1 MSVLKQITVFLENVP
16 GRLAT
21 LCNTLEERG
30 VNLQAMTTSEA
41 SEYGV
46 VRMIVD
52 DVETATDALRRVDL
66 PFSTVD
72 VLGVEVE
79 DAPGALGKVAVRL
92 AEAGLNVD
100 YAYVTVASESGNALC
115 VFKVA
120 DPALLKLELL
130 DRGKAVRKRIA
141 CTNAARLL
149 GLKTT

>member
-1 MSVLKQITVFLENVP
+1 MAILKQITVFLENVP

-52 DVETATDALRRVDL
+52 DVDAATEALRQVDL

-72 VLGVEVE
+72 VLGIEVSDE
-79 DAPGALGKVAVRL
+79 PGALGKVAVRL

-100 YAYVTVASESGNALC
+100 YAYVTVASQSGNALC

-120 DPALLKLELL
+120 DP
-130 DRGKAVRKRIA
+130 RKAEA
-141 CTNAARLL
+141 MLTSA
-149 GLKTT
+149 

>member
-52 DVETATDALRRVDL
+52 DVEAATEALRRVDL

-72 VLGVEVE
+72 VLGVEVTDE
-79 DAPGALGKVAVRL
+79 PGALGKVAVRL

-100 YAYVTVASESGNALC
+100 YAYVTVASQSGNALC

-120 DPALLKLELL
+120 DPK
-130 DRGKAVRKRIA
+130 KAEEMLTA
-141 CTNAARLL
+141 SA
-149 GLKTT
+149 

>member
-1 MSVLKQITVFLENVP
+1 LAILKQITVFLENVP

-21 LCNTLEERG
+21 LCNTLEDRG

-52 DVETATDALRRVDL
+52 DVDTATEALREVDL

-72 VLGVEVE
+72 VLGIEVSDE
-79 DAPGALGKVAVRL
+79 PGALGKVAVQL

-100 YAYVTVASESGNALC
+100 YAYVTVASHSGNALC

-120 DPALLKLELL
+120 DP
-130 DRGKAVRKRIA
+130 R
-141 CTNAARLL
+141 AAEEML
-149 GLKTT
+149 GSS

>member
-1 MSVLKQITVFLENVP
+1 MPILKQITVFLENVP

-52 DVETATDALRRVDL
+52 DVEAATDALRRVDL

-72 VLGVEVE
+72 VLGVEVRDE
-79 DAPGALGKVAVRL
+79 PGALGKVAVRL

-100 YAYVTVASESGNALC
+100 YAYVTVASKSGNALC
-115 VFKVA
+115 VFKVV
-120 DPALLKLELL
+120 DPRRAEELMA
-130 DRGKAVRKRIA
+130 KP
-141 CTNAARLL
+141 
-149 GLKTT
+149 

>member
-1 MSVLKQITVFLENVP
+1 MAVLKQITVFLENVP

-21 LCNTLEERG
+21 LCNTLEKRG

-52 DVETATDALRRVDL
+52 DVDRATEALRSVDL

-72 VLGVEVE
+72 VLSIEVSDE
-79 DAPGALGKVAVRL
+79 PGALGKVAVRL
-92 AEAGLNVD
+92 SEAGLNVD
-100 YAYVTVASESGNALC
+100 YAYVTVASSSGNALC

-120 DPALLKLELL
+120 DPQ
-130 DRGKAVRKRIA
+130 KAEA
-141 CTNAARLL
+141 MLA
-149 GLKTT
+149 GD

>member
-1 MSVLKQITVFLENVP
+1 MAILKQITVFLENVP

-21 LCNTLEERG
+21 LCNALEQRG

-52 DVETATDALRRVDL
+52 DVDAAIEALRQVDL

-72 VLGVEVE
+72 VLGIEVSDE
-79 DAPGALGKVAVRL
+79 PGALGKVAVQL

-100 YAYVTVASESGNALC
+100 YAYVTVASQSGNALC
-115 VFKVA
+115 IFKVA
-120 DPALLKLELL
+120 DPRQAETILTS
-130 DRGKAVRKRIA
+130 A
-141 CTNAARLL
+141 
-149 GLKTT
+149 

>member
-1 MSVLKQITVFLENVP
+1 MPILKQITVFLENVP

-21 LCNTLEERG
+21 LCNTLENHG

-52 DVETATDALRRVDL
+52 DVDKATEALRRADL

-72 VLGVEVE
+72 VLGVEVSDE
-79 DAPGALGKVAVRL
+79 PGALGKVAVQL
-92 AEAGLNVD
+92 AEAGLNID
-100 YAYVTVASESGNALC
+100 YAYVTVASRSGNALC

-120 DPALLKLELL
+120 DPHQAEEILHS
-130 DRGKAVRKRIA
+130 
-141 CTNAARLL
+141 T
-149 GLKTT
+149 

>member
-1 MSVLKQITVFLENVP
+1 MPVLKQITVFLENVP

-52 DVETATDALRRVDL
+52 DVDAATDALRLVDL

-72 VLGVEVE
+72 VLGIEVTDE
-79 DAPGALGKVAVRL
+79 PGALGKVAVRL
-92 AEAGLNVD
+92 AGAGLNVD
-100 YAYVTVASESGNALC
+100 YAYVTVASRSGNALC
-115 VFKVA
+115 VFKVPDPQRAEEMLA
-120 DPALLKLELL
+120 DA
-130 DRGKAVRKRIA
+130 
-141 CTNAARLL
+141 
-149 GLKTT
+149 

>member
-1 MSVLKQITVFLENVP
+1 MAILKQITVFLENVP

-52 DVETATDALRRVDL
+52 DVDAATEALRQVDL

-72 VLGVEVE
+72 VLGVEVSDE
-79 DAPGALGKVAVRL
+79 PGALGKVAVRL

-100 YAYVTVASESGNALC
+100 YAYVTVASQSGNALC

-120 DPALLKLELL
+120 DP
-130 DRGKAVRKRIA
+130 RKAEA
-141 CTNAARLL
+141 MLTSA
-149 GLKTT
+149 

>member
-1 MSVLKQITVFLENVP
+1 MAVLKQITVFLENVP

-21 LCNTLEERG
+21 LCNTLENRG

-52 DVETATDALRRVDL
+52 DVDRATEALRSVDL

-72 VLGVEVE
+72 VLSVEVSDE
-79 DAPGALGKVAVRL
+79 PGALGKVAVRL
-92 AEAGLNVD
+92 SEAGLNVD
-100 YAYVTVASESGNALC
+100 YAYVTVASSSGNALC

-120 DPALLKLELL
+120 DPQ
-130 DRGKAVRKRIA
+130 KAEA
-141 CTNAARLL
+141 MLA
-149 GLKTT
+149 GD

>member
-1 MSVLKQITVFLENVP
+1 MAILKQITVFLENVP

-52 DVETATDALRRVDL
+52 NVDAATEALRQVDL

-72 VLGVEVE
+72 VLGVEVSDE
-79 DAPGALGKVAVRL
+79 PGALGKVAVRL

-100 YAYVTVASESGNALC
+100 YAYVTVASQSGNALC

-120 DPALLKLELL
+120 DP
-130 DRGKAVRKRIA
+130 RKAEA
-141 CTNAARLL
+141 MLTSA
-149 GLKTT
+149 

>member
-1 MSVLKQITVFLENVP
+1 MAILKQITVFLENVP

-21 LCNTLEERG
+21 LCNALEQRG

-52 DVETATDALRRVDL
+52 DVDAAIEALRQVDL

-72 VLGVEVE
+72 VLSIEISDE
-79 DAPGALGKVAVRL
+79 PGALGKVAVQL

-100 YAYVTVASESGNALC
+100 YAYVTVASQSGNALC
-115 VFKVA
+115 IFKVA
-120 DPALLKLELL
+120 DPRQAETILTS
-130 DRGKAVRKRIA
+130 A
-141 CTNAARLL
+141 
-149 GLKTT
+149 

>member
-1 MSVLKQITVFLENVP
+1 MAVLKQITVFLENVP

-21 LCNTLEERG
+21 LCNTLENRG

-52 DVETATDALRRVDL
+52 DVDKATDALRRVDL

-72 VLGVEVE
+72 VLGIEVS
-79 DAPGALGKVAVRL
+79 DSPGALGKVAVQL
-92 AEAGLNVD
+92 AEAGFNVD
-100 YAYVTVASESGNALC
+100 YAYVTVASRSGNALC

-120 DPALLKLELL
+120 DPH
-130 DRGKAVRKRIA
+130 KAEGI
-141 CTNAARLL
+141 L
-149 GLKTT
+149 GGA

>member
-1 MSVLKQITVFLENVP
+1 MAILKQITVFLENVP

-52 DVETATDALRRVDL
+52 DVDSATEALRAVDL

-72 VLGVEVE
+72 VLSIEVNDE
-79 DAPGALGKVAVRL
+79 PGALGKVALLL
-92 AEAGLNVD
+92 AEIGRAHV
-100 YAYVTVASESGNALC
+100 
-115 VFKVA
+115 
-120 DPALLKLELL
+120 
-130 DRGKAVRKRIA
+130 
-141 CTNAARLL
+141 
-149 GLKTT
+149 

>member
-1 MSVLKQITVFLENVP
+1 MAILKQITVFLENVP

-21 LCNTLEERG
+21 LCNTLDERG

-46 VRMIVD
+46 GRMIGD
-52 DVETATDALRRVDL
+52 DVDAATEALRQVDL

-72 VLGVEVE
+72 VLGVEVSDE
-79 DAPGALGKVAVRL
+79 PGALGKVAVRL

-100 YAYVTVASESGNALC
+100 YAYVTVASQSGNALC

-120 DPALLKLELL
+120 DP
-130 DRGKAVRKRIA
+130 RKAEA
-141 CTNAARLL
+141 MLTGA
-149 GLKTT
+149 

>member
-1 MSVLKQITVFLENVP
+1 MPVLKQITVFLENVP

-52 DVETATDALRRVDL
+52 DVDSATEALRAVDL

-72 VLGVEVE
+72 VLSIEVNDE
-79 DAPGALGKVAVRL
+79 PGALGKVALLL
-92 AEAGLNVD
+92 AEAGFNVD
-100 YAYVTVASESGNALC
+100 YAYVTVASKSGNARC

-120 DPALLKLELL
+120 DPQKADALIS
-130 DRGKAVRKRIA
+130 DAD
-141 CTNAARLL
+141 
-149 GLKTT
+149 

>member
-1 MSVLKQITVFLENVP
+1 MAILKQITVFLENVP

-21 LCNTLEERG
+21 LCNTLEARG

-52 DVETATDALRRVDL
+52 DVDAATDALRQVDL

-72 VLGVEVE
+72 VLGVEVSDE
-79 DAPGALGKVAVRL
+79 PGALGKVALRL

-100 YAYVTVASESGNALC
+100 YAYVTVASQSGNALC

-120 DPALLKLELL
+120 DPH
-130 DRGKAVRKRIA
+130 KAD
-141 CTNAARLL
+141 TMLTS
-149 GLKTT
+149 G

>member
-1 MSVLKQITVFLENVP
+1 MAVLKQITVFLENVP

-21 LCNTLEERG
+21 LCNTLENRG

-52 DVETATDALRRVDL
+52 DVDKATEALRQVDL

-72 VLGVEVE
+72 VLGIEVS
-79 DAPGALGKVAVRL
+79 DAPGALGKVAVQL
-92 AEAGLNVD
+92 ADAGLNVD
-100 YAYVTVASESGNALC
+100 YAYVTVASRSGNALC

-120 DPALLKLELL
+120 DP
-130 DRGKAVRKRIA
+130 GKAEEM
-141 CTNAARLL
+141 L
-149 GLKTT
+149 GGA

>member
-1 MSVLKQITVFLENVP
+1 MAILKQITVFLENVP

-52 DVETATDALRRVDL
+52 DVDGATEALRLVDL

-72 VLGVEVE
+72 VLGIEVTDE
-79 DAPGALGKVAVRL
+79 PGALGKVAVRL

-115 VFKVA
+115 VFKVP
-120 DPALLKLELL
+120 DPQ
-130 DRGKAVRKRIA
+130 KAEA
-141 CTNAARLL
+141 MLTDE
-149 GLKTT
+149 